1 MTGIQLS
8 GAIAVQRIVPIPQSS
23 HYVELVLDYWRD
35 IMNFIFSKMSQQ
47 QAENIASNWHYEDEY
62 SFYDVDADEEDLI
75 EFLDPKQRE
84 DIYYIVREEDEE
96 IGFFSFDCK
105 AGAVDIGLGMKP
117 ELTGQGLGLEFFKAG
132 LKFAISQFTPNEIT
146 LSVATFNDRAIKV
159 YKKAG
164 FEPGEIFMQDTNGS
178 RFEFLKMKYDCVS
191 K

>member
-1 MTGIQLS
+1 
-8 GAIAVQRIVPIPQSS
+8 
-23 HYVELVLDYWRD
+23 
-35 IMNFIFSKMSQQ
+35 MNFIFSKMSQQ

-84 DIYYIVREEDEE
+84 DIYYIVREDDEE
-96 IGFFSFDCK
+96 IGFFSFDYK
-105 AGAVDIGLGMKP
+105 AGAVDIGLGMQP
-117 ELTGQGLGLEFFKAG
+117 ELTGRGLGLEFFKAG

-164 FEPGEIFMQDTNGS
+164 FEPGETFMQDTNGS
-178 RFEFLKMKYDCVS
+178 RFEFLKMKYDCAS